1 MNGMSRQSPSFYGK
15 DRGGLTN
22 NKDPNGLGRVRV
34 KVRDVLGDEE
44 SGWAM
49 PSAPYAGKDV
59 GLYLIPPEK
68 AFVWVEFEHGDPDY
82 PIWCGCFWAEGE
94 APAQASRNEGMH
106 EKKVLKTDVG
116 TITLNDSSSDG
127 GITIEMNKDPKLKIT
142 LDKNGIV
149 ITTGKGATVKLKDNK
164 VSINDDALEVQ

>member
-1 MNGMSRQSPSFYGK
+1 MNQMSGECPPYYGK
-15 DRGGLTN
+15 YRGVVAD

-34 KVRDVLGDEE
+34 RVQDVLGDEV
-44 SGWAM
+44 SGWAL

-59 GLYLIPPEK
+59 GLYLIPPK
-68 AFVWVEFEHGDPDY
+68 DAFVWVEFEHGDPDY
-82 PIWCGCFWAEGE
+82 PIWCGCFWAPGD
-94 APAQASRNEGMH
+94 APSKAPKKEDMPL
-106 EKKVLKTDVG
+106 KKVLKTDVG
-116 TITLNDSSSDG
+116 AITLNDSSSDG

-149 ITTGKGATVKLKDNK
+149 ITTGNGATVKLKDKK